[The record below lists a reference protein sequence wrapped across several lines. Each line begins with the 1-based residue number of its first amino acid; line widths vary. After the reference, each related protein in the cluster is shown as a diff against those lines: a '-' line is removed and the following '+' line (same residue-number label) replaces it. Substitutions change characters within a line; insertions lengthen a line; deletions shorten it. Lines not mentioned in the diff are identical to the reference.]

1 MTSPVGV
8 GSCAFVKFALQP
20 VLRGRLLLFCACVSG
35 SSETMIA
42 ALRILAALF
51 LAAIS
56 TSALADPAR
65 CFAMT
70 AMDNWRSPDGKTIYI
85 RADVNR
91 YFRLEL
97 ARECST
103 LKSINPHLVLANRT
117 ALDLDVKASESP
129 GGIAEPCFAK
139 TLSELSPAEAAA
151 LPKGVK
157 P

>member
-1 MTSPVGV
+1 
-8 GSCAFVKFALQP
+8 VKFAVQP

-35 SSETMIA
+35 SSETMTA
-42 ALRILAALF
+42 ALRIFAALF
-51 LAAIS
+51 LAGIS

-70 AMDNWRSPDGKTIYI
+70 AMNNWRSPDGKTIYI

-117 ALDLDVKASESP
+117 GGMICTALDLDVKASESP
-129 GGIAEPCFAK
+129 GGIAEPCFPK

-151 LPKGVK
+151 LPKGAK